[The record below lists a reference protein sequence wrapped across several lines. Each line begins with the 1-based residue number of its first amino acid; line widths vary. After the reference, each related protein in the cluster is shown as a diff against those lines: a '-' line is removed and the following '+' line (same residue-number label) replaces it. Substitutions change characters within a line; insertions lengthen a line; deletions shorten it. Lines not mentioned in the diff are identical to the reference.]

1 MKKVI
6 VLILTLALLCSSVP
20 VIAETELIEI
30 EPNLVGFLRDSG
42 YTTCSDFLDGE
53 DIRTVFALLL
63 MLDVCMSSDN
73 PHPEYGITDFDTSCI
88 YVGRFD
94 LSNVY
99 TITCTDDGKYAAIFT
114 YNPSSNSINAA
125 FGNINAAGTTSSQR
139 NSVLADSLSEDAI
152 SRYKIDED
160 NFYTAIDA
168 LLSSLG
174 N

>member
-20 VIAETELIEI
+20 VNAENEITGI
-30 EPNLVGFLRDSG
+30 EPNLVGLLRDSG

-53 DIRTVFALLL
+53 DIRTIFALLL

-73 PHPEYGITDFDTSCI
+73 PHPEYSVTDYDTSCI
-88 YVGRFD
+88 YVGRLN
-94 LSNVY
+94 LSELY
-99 TITCTDDGKYAAIFT
+99 TTTCTNDGKYAAIFT
-114 YNPSSNSINAA
+114 YNPSSNSINSA
-125 FGNINAAGTTSSQR
+125 FVNISGSGATSSQR
-139 NSVLADSLSEDAI
+139 NSILTDALSNGVI
-152 SRYKIDED
+152 SRYKIGAE